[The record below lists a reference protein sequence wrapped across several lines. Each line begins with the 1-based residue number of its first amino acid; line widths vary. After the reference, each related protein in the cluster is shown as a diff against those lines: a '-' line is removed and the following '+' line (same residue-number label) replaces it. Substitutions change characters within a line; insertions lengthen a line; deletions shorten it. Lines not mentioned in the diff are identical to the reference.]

1 MMLSSFSLTQWKKEN
16 YCTSLFLLDVYNII
30 IPISGKT
37 EWKMATTNTNEL
49 HNLSMICNQYK
60 SNYFKSYYKN
70 KLFNIHCF
78 TDKPIAKNINLELS
92 VTVR

>member
-1 MMLSSFSLTQWKKEN
+1 MMLPSFSWPQWKKDN
-16 YCTSLFLLDVYNII
+16 YCTSLFLLDVFII
-30 IPISGKT
+30 VPISGKT
-37 EWKMATTNTNEL
+37 KLKMTTMNTNEL

-60 SNYFKSYYKN
+60 SNHFKSYYKN
-70 KLFNIHCF
+70 NLFNIHCF